1 MLVFDNKSGSWTAA
15 NMLEDQWGFHP
26 HYSAL
31 EGKKKMESEALWARI
46 SCQDCEGGVRVI
58 NTTRNSILYF
68 VLIMVFFFP
77 VYFFLK

>member
-31 EGKKKMESEALWARI
+31 EEKKKWNPEAPWARI
-46 SCQDCEGGVRVI
+46 SCQDCECGVSVL
-58 NTTRNSILYF
+58 NTTKNSIPYF
-68 VLIMVFFFP
+68 
-77 VYFFLK
+77 Y